1 MTLLDQIL
9 PILTSTP
16 ARWTT
21 MFQTYPAELVTRK
34 PAPTEWSAV
43 ECIVHML
50 ESEPLFIHRLH
61 AFLAGEPTLSPF
73 NPDPEE
79 TKAIAA
85 LSPAELAAMFA
96 AQRTQNLAALRSVV
110 PADLARTSTH
120 TRLGPL
126 TLANHLSEW
135 AAHDLSHTVQA
146 EEAMMQPLIEGAG
159 PFHIFFE
166 AHKVKAAEA

>member
-1 MTLLDQIL
+1 MLNQII
-9 PILTSTP
+9 PILESTP
-16 ARWTT
+16 QRWAR
-21 MFQTYPAELVTRK
+21 MLGDYPAELTGRK
-34 PAPTEWSAV
+34 PAPSEWSAV

-50 ESEPLFIHRLH
+50 ESEPLFHHRLK

-85 LSPAELAAMFA
+85 MSPAELAAAFA
-96 AQRTQNLAALRSVV
+96 AQRAENLATVRKVV
-110 PADLARTSTH
+110 ADDLARTSTH

-146 EEAMMQPLIEGAG
+146 EEAMMQPLIEAAG

-166 AHKVKAAEA
+166 AHKVKA

>member
-34 PAPTEWSAV
+34 PAPSEWSAV
-43 ECIVHML
+43 ECLVHIL
-50 ESEPLFIHRLH
+50 ESEPLFNHRLH

-73 NPDPEE
+73 SPGSEE

-85 LSPAELAAMFA
+85 LSPAAMAARFAELRAGH
-96 AQRTQNLAALRSVV
+96 LKALRGVT
-110 PADLARTSTH
+110 AGDLARTSTH

-146 EEAMMQPLIEGAG
+146 EEAMMQPLIESAG

-166 AHKVKAAEA
+166 AHKVKAVEA